1 MPPCSPDPPAFVVA
15 LAHCARD
22 EIKETPVGSGLFLC
36 RSATVG
42 DRGLKEQ
49 TVDGDPTGSSFAHT
63 AHELLKWSIF
73 CGVAHLSVMCLC
85 FFLFLFPSRPRLSH
99 RESES
104 AARWEH
110 DSSGYL
116 YRIWT
121 INTGIACSPMMNLH
135 CVNMFSQLLGRFRGH
150 CS

>member
-85 FFLFLFPSRPRLSH
+85 FFCFFFQVDRDSH
-99 RESES
+99 IGSQKVQRGGSTTHLDIYTVYGQLTLELPV
-104 AARWEH
+104 AR
-110 DSSGYL
+110 
-116 YRIWT
+116 
-121 INTGIACSPMMNLH
+121 
-135 CVNMFSQLLGRFRGH
+135 
-150 CS
+150 